1 MTYRRYNSHQK
12 GQSLRM
18 YNEARQLNEPE
29 WLATEKIHGA
39 NVSFY
44 TMDTGDVQ
52 ISSRSRKLNGED
64 VNKFMK
70 NGGVL
75 QEVADRI
82 KRNDIRDDFILYG
95 EVYGNPVNKY
105 NYCDDVRVVIFDIF
119 DVTKQLY
126 LSFDNVKLACGHLGL
141 ETPHVIFRGSFE
153 DCMDQEREFM
163 TYVGERRVKSEGFV
177 VRRNSDKEYVGDEDY
192 RLCFKVKA
200 PEFAEQKF
208 KAPKNPVKLAEDDQ
222 RLFDTVIQY
231 VTEARVQAV
240 ASKDTYA
247 KNEFNRF
254 MMDVRNDVIEDLID
268 DGVITDKDELKPINK
283 PLGAELANTVRPA
296 WLSMQD

>member
-12 GQSLRM
+12 GHSIRM
-18 YNEARQLNEPE
+18 YNEAQQLNEPE

-44 TMDTGDVQ
+44 TMDNGDVQ

-64 VNKFMK
+64 VNRFMK

-82 KRNDIRDDFILYG
+82 KTIAPAGHIFYG

-105 NYCDDVRVVIFDIF
+105 NYCDDVRVVIFDIY
-119 DVTKQLY
+119 DTETKHY
-126 LSFDNVKLACGHLGL
+126 MSFDNMKFICDGLDL

-208 KAPKNPVKLAEDDQ
+208 KAPKKPVKLAEDAQ

-247 KNEFNRF
+247 KSEFNRF
-254 MMDVRNDVIEDLID
+254 MMDARNDVIEDLID

-283 PLGAELANTVRPA
+283 PLGAELANTVRPT